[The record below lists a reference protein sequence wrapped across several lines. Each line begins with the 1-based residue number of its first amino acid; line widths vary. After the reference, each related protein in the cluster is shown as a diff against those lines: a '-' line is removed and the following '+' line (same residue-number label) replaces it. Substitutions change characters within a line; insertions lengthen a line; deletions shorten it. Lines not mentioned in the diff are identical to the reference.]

1 MKLSEKFARQETEQ
15 TRLARIARRRISE
28 DRADSVRRLF
38 GIDKDSAPSAV
49 GAHATQRS
57 QICDV
62 CQRRFSL
69 PMHLGRHKK
78 SKHPT
83 VAL

>member
-1 MKLSEKFARQETEQ
+1 MKLSEKFARQETEE
-15 TRLARIARRRISE
+15 TRLARIGRRRIAE

-38 GIDKDSAPSAV
+38 GMDNESEPAAA
-49 GAHATQRS
+49 GARAAQRS

-83 VAL
+83 VAV

>member
-1 MKLSEKFARQETEQ
+1 MKLSEKFARQETEE

-38 GIDKDSAPSAV
+38 GIDKKSEAA
-49 GAHATQRS
+49 AATARS
-57 QICDV
+57 SERVHVCDR

-69 PMHLGRHKK
+69 PMHLGRHMK
-78 SKHPT
+78 SKHPS
-83 VAL
+83 VAV